1 MGEAAEV
8 QKAPAAQ
15 VDRLDY
21 NTLRTRLPR
30 EITDDIVRLLVNDDQ
45 ALQDFSY
52 IRTQGDVNSFNLKY
66 GVTLVLP
73 PESA

>member
-1 MGEAAEV
+1 MAQV
-8 QKAPAAQ
+8 PAAQ
-15 VDRLDY
+15 TPKLSFEE
-21 NTLRTRLPR
+21 LRNRLPK
-30 EITDDIVRLLVNDDQ
+30 EITNDVVELIANSQQ

>member
-1 MGEAAEV
+1 
-8 QKAPAAQ
+8 
-15 VDRLDY
+15 
-21 NTLRTRLPR
+21 
-30 EITDDIVRLLVNDDQ
+30 LVNDDQ